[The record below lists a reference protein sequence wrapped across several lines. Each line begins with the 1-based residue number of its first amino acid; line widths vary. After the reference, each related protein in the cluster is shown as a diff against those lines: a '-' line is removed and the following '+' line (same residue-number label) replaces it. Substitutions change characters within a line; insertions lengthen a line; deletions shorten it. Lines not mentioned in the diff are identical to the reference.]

1 MQTAQQ
7 YVYKDHPSARDYT
20 QHALTADKLGG
31 REMQIT
37 PIYCDASEVVNIS
50 SFNCA
55 TIGRNY
61 IQHQKDQDSFLL
73 ACKSV

>member
-1 MQTAQQ
+1 MFIRITLLLAI
-7 YVYKDHPSARDYT
+7 T
-20 QHALTADKLGG
+20 LTADKLGG
-31 REMQIT
+31 REMKIT

-61 IQHQKDQDSFLL
+61 I
-73 ACKSV
+73 